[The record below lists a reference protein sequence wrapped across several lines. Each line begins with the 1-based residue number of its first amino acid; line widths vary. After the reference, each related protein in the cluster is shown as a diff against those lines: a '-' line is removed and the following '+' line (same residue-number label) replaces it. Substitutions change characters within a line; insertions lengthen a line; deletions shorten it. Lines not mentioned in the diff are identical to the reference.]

1 MSDTPKE
8 GDEKKGYWKRQTLT
22 AKILI
27 IFFSI
32 IVLGVIAVIAIGASL
47 PTYTD
52 LNVTTSNAS
61 GIYMNTLT
69 FNGVTEPGATVN
81 IDNHSVTPNSKGKFS
96 YNLTNIALGTHNIS
110 IVAKVPDKESTKAIF
125 EVNRYKDNSGYYIGT
140 KLVNQTNVNLIG

>member
-8 GDEKKGYWKRQTLT
+8 GDEKKRYWKRQTLT

-32 IVLGVIAVIAIGASL
+32 IVLGVIAVIVIGTSL

-52 LNVTTSNAS
+52 LNVTPSNAS

-69 FNGVTEPGATVN
+69 FNGVTEPGATVT
-81 IDNHSVTPNSKGKFS
+81 IDNHSVTPSNMGKFS
-96 YNLTNIALGTHNIS
+96 YNLTNIALGTHNVS
-110 IVAKVPDKESTKAIF
+110 IVAKVPDKEPTKAIF
-125 EVNRYKDNSGYYIGT
+125 EINRYKDNSGYYIGA
-140 KLVNQTNVNLIG
+140 KLVNKTNVNLIG